1 MKNKLEEKLET
12 FLYRKKDGEPFVTTR
27 KLSDFDMSNNGLEL
41 PAEYGWACGSKEWVD
56 DTQEAIESL
65 MSTMYGDS
73 ALEKLKNLSYLI
85 TDLIDK
91 NTKK

>member
-1 MKNKLEEKLET
+1 MENKLDEKLEA
-12 FLYRKKDGEPFVTTR
+12 FIYRKKDGEPFVTT
-27 KLSDFDMSNNGLEL
+27 KKMSDFDMSNNELEL
-41 PAEYGWACGSKEWVD
+41 PTEDGWAYGSKEWVD

-65 MSTMYGDS
+65 ITTMHGDS
-73 ALEKLKNLSYLI
+73 PLERLINLNYLI